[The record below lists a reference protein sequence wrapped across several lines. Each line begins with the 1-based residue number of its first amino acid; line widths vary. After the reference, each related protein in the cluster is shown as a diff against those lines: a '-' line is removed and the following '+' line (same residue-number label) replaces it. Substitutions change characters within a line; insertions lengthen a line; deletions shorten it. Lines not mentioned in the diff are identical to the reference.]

1 MSPLSIGGKP
11 LTLGMERRSD
21 ERKTADLWRELVR
34 LMLFVTLNQDKS
46 DKLERPFQVGA
57 GEMWRRR
64 RVAAG
69 RLNSRSESGAR

>member
-1 MSPLSIGGKP
+1 
-11 LTLGMERRSD
+11 
-21 ERKTADLWRELVR
+21 
-34 LMLFVTLNQDKS
+34 MLFVTLNQDKS

-69 RLNSRSESGAR
+69 RLNSRCASELPLKET